1 MKENIMEYIV
11 LGVLMIKSM
20 TIYELNKG
28 FEMGLSLIYAASY
41 GNLQYA
47 VKKLLAKK
55 YITFKERVENGRNKK
70 IYHINEKG
78 EEAFFRWME
87 DDNDPRN
94 IEVLMLAKVYF
105 LGLVQ
110 DDNDKQMIIDKLLKS
125 VNDFSTELNGIQNSI
140 NRSDLTPEEWKIA
153 KYSLSTLDYGIG
165 SYEFAVSWLHQVR
178 SQI

>member
-1 MKENIMEYIV
+1 MEYIV
-11 LGVLMIKSM
+11 LGMLMIQNM

-47 VKKLLAKK
+47 VKKLLANNM
-55 YITFKERVENGRNKK
+55 ITFEERVENGRNKK

-78 EEAFFRWME
+78 VEAFFKWMM
-87 DDNDPRN
+87 DDVDPKN

-105 LGLVQ
+105 LGLVE
-110 DDNDKQMIIDKLLKS
+110 DDDDKRMIIDKFLKAA
-125 VNDFSTELNGIQNSI
+125 NDFSAELKMVQNSI
-140 NRSDLTPEEWKIA
+140 NRFELAPEEWKMA

-165 SYEFAVSWLHQVR
+165 SHEFAVSWLHQVR